1 MFEVRL
7 HGRGGQGVV
16 TAAEMLSVAGF
27 AEGHWTQAIPS
38 FGSERMGAPVVAFCR
53 LHDREVRARE
63 PITNPDALVI
73 LDPTLLHQVKVFE
86 GLSPSGYVLINST
99 RTPDELGIAEG
110 LATLPAGR
118 VATTPAVGEQ
128 PGNSMKQGKNVPLIA
143 MAHAIPYVATASVA
157 DLRDLENKVE
167 KSFDI
172 RGARYIQVHVP
183 CPLGWGCDT
192 GDTIKV
198 ARLAAE
204 SGLLPIFEAEWGEVT
219 GRRPIR
225 RPVPVDEY
233 LKLQSRFAHLFKTEA
248 GLARVAEIQQIADR
262 NIRRFGL
269 VQEGVPA

>member
-167 KSFDI
+167 KSFAI
-172 RGARYIQVHVP
+172 RGARYIHVHVP

-204 SGLLPIFEAEWGEVT
+204 SGLFPIFEAEWGEVT

-233 LKLQSRFAHLFKTEA
+233 LKLQSRFAHLFKTEE
-248 GLARVAEIQQIADR
+248 GLARVAGIQQIADR